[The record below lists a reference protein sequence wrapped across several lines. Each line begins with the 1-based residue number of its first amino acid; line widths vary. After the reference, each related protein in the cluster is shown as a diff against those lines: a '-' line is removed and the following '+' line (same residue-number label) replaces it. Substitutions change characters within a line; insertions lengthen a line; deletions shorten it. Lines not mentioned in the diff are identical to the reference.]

1 MAPPDYAV
9 TPYSSNLAVPHIRRA
24 AYIFNGD
31 AMPLT
36 DIKVKTAK
44 PMDKAYK
51 LTDGGGMYLLVK
63 PNGSKYWRL
72 KYRFVGK
79 EKMLSI
85 GVYPDVS
92 LADARQKR
100 DEARKVL
107 AAGGDPGEVKK
118 ADKLAQKL
126 STENTFEAI
135 AREWHK
141 QKADRWSLRYRDEI
155 IDTFEKDI
163 FPYLGRRP
171 IAEIKPMELLETL
184 RRLEKRGALEK
195 MRKVRQ
201 RCGEVFR
208 YAIVTGRAEYNPA
221 PDLATA
227 LATPKKTHF
236 PFLTAEELPYFIR
249 DLAGYTGSVI
259 TKTATQIIMQTGVRT
274 QELRF
279 ARWEDIDFEKR
290 LWEIPPEVM
299 KMKRPHIVPLSEQV
313 VELFQS
319 LKPITGMYPL
329 VFIGRNDRTK
339 PISKESVNQVIE
351 LLGYKGRLTGHGFRH
366 TMSTI
371 LHEQGFNSAWIETQL
386 AHVDKNAIRGTYNH
400 AHYLE
405 GRREMM
411 QWYGDYIDNLELG
424 GSVVHGK
431 FGGRA

>member
-1 MAPPDYAV
+1 
-9 TPYSSNLAVPHIRRA
+9 
-24 AYIFNGD
+24 
-31 AMPLT
+31 MPLT
-36 DIKVKTAK
+36 DIKVKSAK
-44 PMDKAYK
+44 PTDKAYK

-135 AREWHK
+135 AREWHR

-236 PFLTAEELPYFIR
+236 PFLTAEELPYFIK

-313 VELFQS
+313 VELFQL

-329 VFIGRNDRTK
+329 VFVGRNDRTK

-411 QWYGDYIDNLELG
+411 QWYGDYIESMSKGEMILR
-424 GSVVHGK
+424 GSFSK
-431 FGGRA
+431 SA

>member
-1 MAPPDYAV
+1 
-9 TPYSSNLAVPHIRRA
+9 
-24 AYIFNGD
+24 
-31 AMPLT
+31 MPLT
-36 DIKVKTAK
+36 DIKVKSAK
-44 PMDKAYK
+44 PTEKAYK

-236 PFLTAEELPYFIR
+236 PFLTAEELPYFIK

-279 ARWEDIDFEKR
+279 ARWEDIDFDKR

-299 KMKRPHIVPLSEQV
+299 KMKRPHIVPMSDQV

-371 LHEQGFNSAWIETQL
+371 LHEQGFNSVWIETQL

-411 QWYGDYIDNLELG
+411 QWYGDYIDGLASAENVFA
-424 GSVVHGK
+424 GSFSK
-431 FGGRA
+431 TA

>member
-1 MAPPDYAV
+1 
-9 TPYSSNLAVPHIRRA
+9 
-24 AYIFNGD
+24 
-31 AMPLT
+31 MPLT

-100 DEARKVL
+100 DDARKIL

-227 LATPKKTHF
+227 LATPKKNHF
-236 PFLTAEELPYFIR
+236 PFLTAEELPYFIK

-279 ARWEDIDFEKR
+279 ARWQDIDFEKR

-411 QWYGDYIDNLELG
+411 QWYGDYIESMSKGEMILR
-424 GSVVHGK
+424 GSFSK
-431 FGGRA
+431 SA